1 MFSMQLDDLQA
12 WEPTSMNKA
21 LSVHTR
27 EGASGDEAS
36 LRDAVSARLSSGEID
51 RSIQFARLLLQERA
65 GLRTLRFLR
74 RLAESDHARAGMAP
88 FRVALLSSFSIE
100 FVHDALIAYGFINR
114 LAVTVYNCGFGAF
127 RQEMLDPGSGL
138 YRSDPHLAVL
148 AVEGQDWL
156 PTVYGGDSALL
167 LDAAGVEQGFS
178 DEVSVLLTRFRA
190 NSSAPLLIHNLAPPN
205 PTRLGILDT
214 KYPNGQS
221 RLVGKLND
229 ELCQVCSRVADVHV
243 LDYASLVARHGSSNW
258 YDARMRLYARAP
270 IAQPMLGDLAREYVK
285 YCRALAG
292 LSRKCLVL
300 DLDNT
305 LWGGVIGEEGL
316 DGIELGANYPGS
328 AFVEF
333 QRGVR
338 SLRDRG
344 VLLAIASK
352 NNPEDVEQVFE
363 KHRFMVLKRDDFAE
377 FEVHWEPKNESLS
390 RIARKLNIG
399 LDQMVFVDDDAAE
412 CERIRSALPMVTVV
426 QLPSQPER
434 YLDSL
439 FEDGWFDSLSLS
451 EEDRNRTALYRQRSE
466 AEELRAAS
474 GDIEAYYRDL
484 EMEVTFAP
492 VTQKSLARAAQMTQK
507 TNQFNATTRRY
518 SDAELARR
526 MADPDWVLVTVSVAD
541 RFGDNGIVGLIIG
554 RMDGESIDID
564 TFLLSCR
571 VIARTIETAMLTHLC
586 KIAREREAKSIRGT
600 IIHTPKNAPVRDLF
614 EGHGFSRE
622 AEEGTGSS
630 VWRLE
635 LDRRTIQLPAWI
647 KVVEAATDRPH

>member
-12 WEPTSMNKA
+12 WEPTSMNEA

-36 LRDAVSARLSSGEID
+36 LRDAVSGRLSSGEID
-51 RSIQFARLLLQERA
+51 RSIQFARLLLQERP

-138 YRSDPHLAVL
+138 YGSDPHLVVL
-148 AVEGQDWL
+148 AVEGEDWL
-156 PTVYGGDSALL
+156 PTVYGGDSSLP

-190 NSSAPLLIHNLAPPN
+190 NSSAPLLIHNLAPPKL
-205 PTRLGILDT
+205 TRLGILDT

-258 YDARMRLYARAP
+258 YDARMRLYARVP
-270 IAQPMLGDLAREYVK
+270 IAQPMLGELAREYIK

-305 LWGGVIGEEGL
+305 LWGGVIGEDGL

-333 QRGVR
+333 QRGIR

-352 NNPEDVEQVFE
+352 NNPEDVEEVFE

-377 FEVHWEPKNESLS
+377 FEVHWEQKNESLS

-399 LDQMVFVDDDAAE
+399 LDQLVFVDDNAAE
-412 CERIRSALPMVTVV
+412 CERVRSSLPMVTVV

-439 FEDGWFDSLSLS
+439 FENGWFDSLSLS
-451 EEDRNRTALYRQRSE
+451 EEDKNRTALYKQRAE
-466 AEELRAAS
+466 AEELRAAR

-492 VTQKSLARAAQMTQK
+492 VTQKQSRSRRSDDTENQPVQRDHSSILGCGDRAQNGGSRLGAR
-507 TNQFNATTRRY
+507 
-518 SDAELARR
+518 
-526 MADPDWVLVTVSVAD
+526 D
-541 RFGDNGIVGLIIG
+541 RFCRGSIWRQWDRGPGHW

-571 VIARTIETAMLTHLC
+571 VIARTIETAMLAHLC
-586 KIAREREAKSIRGT
+586 KIARSAGRNRYEAQSFIRPRTPRFETCSRTMDFRGKPKRERQAPFGALSWTGERFDCQRGS
-600 IIHTPKNAPVRDLF
+600 
-614 EGHGFSRE
+614 G
-622 AEEGTGSS
+622 
-630 VWRLE
+630 
-635 LDRRTIQLPAWI
+635 
-647 KVVEAATDRPH
+647 